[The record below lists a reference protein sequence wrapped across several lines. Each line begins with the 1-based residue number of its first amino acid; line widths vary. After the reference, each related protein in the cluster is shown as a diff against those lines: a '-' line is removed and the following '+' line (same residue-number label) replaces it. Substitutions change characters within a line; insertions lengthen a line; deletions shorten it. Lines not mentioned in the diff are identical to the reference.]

1 MDFLPMIKK
10 PPLLPD
16 DPEQRYAMLKMVG
29 EVAPYYKT
37 LGMIVDHLEPGLAR
51 LSLCMRREL
60 SQALGI
66 MHGGAIAS
74 VADSA
79 VALALLTTTGQ
90 KNRIVTV
97 EFKINYLAPVV
108 DGTVV
113 AEAKILFKGRDLAY
127 GEVDIRVGETL
138 VARAT
143 STYFMMPEEYE

>member
-1 MDFLPMIKK
+1 
-10 PPLLPD
+10 
-16 DPEQRYAMLKMVG
+16 
-29 EVAPYYKT
+29 
-37 LGMIVDHLEPGLAR
+37 
-51 LSLCMRREL
+51 MRREL